1 MYLFCFLGKSP
12 FSLAVSGILEKKKG
26 DAIRVSLQSVEK
38 VRLEL
43 GFF

>member
-1 MYLFCFLGKSP
+1 MKEATQSCLDVNHKWFTS
-12 FSLAVSGILEKKKG
+12 
-26 DAIRVSLQSVEK
+26 QSVEK

>member
-1 MYLFCFLGKSP
+1 MTMKEGVKHLRCFTPS
-12 FSLAVSGILEKKKG
+12 
-26 DAIRVSLQSVEK
+26 QSVEK

>member
-1 MYLFCFLGKSP
+1 LKR
-12 FSLAVSGILEKKKG
+12 KKAPRQKARG
-26 DAIRVSLQSVEK
+26 FQSVEK